1 MTAVSIRTFARTSF
15 TLYILMAA
23 CSLVLRADVTGSIL
37 GTVRDAS
44 SAAMPNVTVTVAN
57 VETNLTH
64 TATTDSSGDYRFLAL
79 PAGTYRVEATQ
90 PGFRKFSAADV
101 VLSVNQERRVDIAM
115 EVGSQEQKVEVSA
128 NAVQVETTSTQ
139 LGTVIEEKSIVNLP
153 LNGRSYIDL
162 LSIQAGVAAT
172 STNASTGQ
180 ISVNGQREGSNAFYV
195 NGGDVTEGRTNGTS
209 IIPNLDS
216 VAEFRLITNSFDAEY
231 GRFSGAVMNAITK
244 SGTNGFHGT
253 AFEFMRN
260 NALDA
265 KGFFDAGVPVLKRN
279 QFGYAM
285 GGPAIKD
292 KLFWF
297 TDYQGTRQ
305 HQGSSGSLSQLPSA
319 DMRNGIFNP
328 SDLSEVVSGP
338 YWAQLLSQRL
348 GYTVTANE
356 PYSTAGCVTSA
367 QCVFPKGVIPA
378 KAFSPIAVNLL
389 KSYIPLPNSGATT
402 FNPPS
407 QVGTIRDDKF
417 GQRVDFENKKTG
429 RWNGY
434 WHMDNTTTVSPGTY
448 GPQYGNFGTTQPG
461 RAQQFIL
468 SNTFMLGPTA
478 VNEARVDFTRS
489 ASSGTQPTD
498 PTVSLSSLGFVTG
511 AGTLG
516 ILKSGPDNWESVP
529 PISLSGQIGFSI
541 GRNIQATGQYNNTW
555 HVSDSFSKIYQK
567 HTFKFGGDYRY
578 LQINERNVYAPNGNY
593 SFDGTETGHD
603 VADFLLGA
611 PSSYVQAAVQVL
623 DSRTRYGA
631 AYAQDSWR
639 VRPNFTLN
647 YGMRWEVSMPWY
659 DTQNKIQTI
668 VPGVQSTVFPGA
680 PKGWLVPGDP
690 GLPGGGTIPSTLA
703 PTTWK
708 DFGPRLGLAWS
719 PTAGGLLGKI
729 LGSQG
734 KTAIRAAVGIY
745 YTAIQDAGLFVEV
758 ADAPYGLYWVSINPP
773 LFDQPFLTRADGSS
787 QTQRFPFVL
796 PVPGSAAIKNV
807 DWSVFLPI
815 SSSPGYM
822 PGNKLPYAEH
832 FNFTMQRQL
841 SSNTVLT
848 MAYVGTAGHKLFAQ
862 YEANPGNPALCL
874 SLRGSGVMADTT
886 QCGPN
891 QENTTF
897 TRPDGSQVIGTR
909 YPLGSEFYGQ
919 NTYESTN
926 ANSLY
931 NALQVTVQRSGK
943 GMTFL
948 ASYTFSKSMDNA
960 SSFTTMNFS
969 NFHLS
974 RALSTWDSTHNFVAS
989 YNYTLPFD
997 RISGALPKRL
1007 TQGWA
1012 INGITRFATGN
1023 PIGIS
1028 QSGDRSLTGAGGVDH
1043 PDFIGGLVITPDVR
1057 NTPNHTYFNKSAF
1070 VSEGTSTT
1078 TANGGLGVQGT
1089 ANQRFFHGPGI
1100 NNFDLG
1106 LQKATRLRENMSVQ
1120 FRAEFFNAFEHAQFG
1135 NPSGSFTSSNFGRV
1149 TGTRSLG
1156 RIGQMSLKFLW

>member
-1 MTAVSIRTFARTSF
+1 MTNLNIRKFVGTVFTS
-15 TLYILMAA
+15 YVVMVA
-23 CSLVLRADVTGSIL
+23 CQTVLQADTTGTIL
-37 GTVRDAS
+37 GSVRDAS
-44 SAAMPNVTVTVAN
+44 GAAMPSVTVTVTN
-57 VETNLTH
+57 VETNFTQN
-64 TATTDSSGDYRFLAL
+64 ATTDTSGDYRFLAL
-79 PAGTYRVEATQ
+79 PVGTYRVEATQ
-90 PGFRKFSAADV
+90 TGFRKFVTANV
-101 VLSVNQERRVDIAM
+101 VLTVNQERRVDIGM
-115 EVGSQEQKVEVSA
+115 EVGSLEQQVEVSA
-128 NAVQVETTSTQ
+128 NSVQVETTSTQ

-162 LSIQAGVAAT
+162 LSIQAGVAPTT
-172 STNASTGQ
+172 SSTGN

-195 NGGDVTEGRTNGTS
+195 NGGDVSEGRNNGTS
-209 IIPNLDS
+209 VIPNLDS

-253 AFEFMRN
+253 AFEFLRN

-265 KGFFDAGVPVLKRN
+265 KGFFDSGVPVLKRN
-279 QFGYAM
+279 QFGYAV
-285 GGPAIKD
+285 GGPALKN

-319 DMRNGIFNP
+319 DMRNGIFNV

-338 YWAQLLSQRL
+338 YWAQVLTQRL
-348 GYTVTANE
+348 GYNVTANE
-356 PYSTAGCVTSA
+356 PYSAASCVTTA
-367 QCVFPKGVIPA
+367 QCVFPKGVIPT

-389 KSYIPLPNSGATT
+389 KNYIPLPNAGTTT

-407 QVGTIRDDKF
+407 QVSTTTDDKF
-417 GQRVDFENKKTG
+417 GQRVDFDNKKTG
-429 RWNGY
+429 RWQGY
-434 WHMDNTTTVSPGTY
+434 WHIDNTTSVSPGTY
-448 GPQYGNFGTTQPG
+448 GPQYGNFGTTQPR
-461 RAQQFIL
+461 RAQQGVL
-468 SNTFMLGPTA
+468 SNTLTLGPTA
-478 VNEARVDFTRS
+478 VNEARVDFTRN

-498 PTVSLSSLGFVTG
+498 TNVGLSSLGFVTG

-516 ILKSGPDNWESVP
+516 IIKSGPDNWESVP

-555 HVSDSFSKIYQK
+555 HVADSFSKIYQK

-593 SFDGTETGHD
+593 TFDGTETGHD
-603 VADFLLGA
+603 IADFLLGA
-611 PSSYVQAAVQVL
+611 PSEYIQAAIQVL

-639 VRPNFTLN
+639 VASNFTLN
-647 YGMRWEVSMPWY
+647 YGLRWEVSMPWY

-703 PTTWK
+703 PTTWR

-729 LGSQG
+729 LGSAG
-734 KTAIRAAVGIY
+734 KTSIRAAAGIY
-745 YTAIQDAGLFVEV
+745 YTAIQDAGLFIEV

-787 QTQRFPFVL
+787 QAQRFPFVL

-815 SSSPGYM
+815 TSSPGYM

-832 FNFTMQRQL
+832 FNFSIQRQL

-862 YEANPGNPALCL
+862 YEANPGDAALCL
-874 SLRGSGVMADTT
+874 SLRGSGVKAGTT

-897 TRPDGSQVIGTR
+897 TRPDGTQVIGTR
-909 YPLGSEFYGQ
+909 FPLGSRDFGQ

-931 NALQVTVQRSGK
+931 NALQVSVQRSGK
-943 GMTFL
+943 GLTFL

-969 NFHLS
+969 NFRLS

-989 YNYTLPFD
+989 YNYTIPFD
-997 RISGALPKRL
+997 RLLGAVPRRV
-1007 TQGWA
+1007 TQGWT
-1012 INGITRFATGN
+1012 ISGITRFATGF

-1070 VSEGTSTT
+1070 VSEGTSIT

-1100 NNFDLG
+1100 ENFDLG
-1106 LQKATRLRENMSVQ
+1106 LQKVTKLRESMSLQ
-1120 FRAEFFNAFEHAQFG
+1120 FRAEFFNAFEHAQF
-1135 NPSGSFTSSNFGRV
+1135 NSPSGSFTSSTFGRV
-1149 TGTRSLG
+1149 TSARAG